1 MKRLGNKLK
10 RISREQLLA
19 LLAAVILAM
28 ASYFVSADQSFL
40 KQGNKIE
47 RGVPG
52 SVDKQYEL
60 RVKGVTDGTESL
72 NVRVSPREFT
82 EEEAQQKMEQLAEE
96 LSLYICGE
104 NENLAH
110 VQGDLVLK
118 KTIPGYE
125 GIRLSWYPADPK
137 LISYEGKISNL
148 DLAGP
153 TESSL
158 NVVMK
163 AGGQRAEYTLPVTV
177 LPAVLDSEA
186 ELMEKL
192 QQDLSAANENGL
204 YDDAIE
210 LPAEVAGRQISYEVP
225 PNTGWIRILA
235 LGILAFALL
244 GLKPEQDR
252 RQQMK
257 KRETE
262 LLLDYSDV
270 ISKLVIYMGAGLTVK
285 NAWIRIT
292 DRYQQTDASEP
303 RAVYEEMSKTSRE
316 LEKGVP
322 ESKAFADFAGRCQ
335 MNCYLKMVSLL
346 EQSRKTGDARAEN
359 ALLLEAQES
368 FEQRKNIARRLG
380 EEAGTKLML
389 PLVIS
394 LITVM
399 IIVAVPAM
407 MTLA

>member
-1 MKRLGNKLK
+1 M
-10 RISREQLLA
+10 
-19 LLAAVILAM
+19 LAALILAGT
-28 ASYFVSADQSFL
+28 SYLVSSNQSFL
-40 KQGNKIE
+40 KQGNRIE
-47 RGVPG
+47 RGDPG
-52 SVDKQYEL
+52 SVQKQYEL
-60 RVKGVTDGTESL
+60 RVKGITDGTETM
-72 NVRVSPREFT
+72 NVRVSARQFT
-82 EEEAQQKMEQLAEE
+82 DEEAVQEMELLAEE
-96 LSLYICGE
+96 LSMHICGE
-104 NENLAH
+104 NE
-110 VQGDLVLK
+110 DLDHVLK
-118 KTIPGYE
+118 DLTLRKTIPGHE
-125 GIRLSWYPADPK
+125 GVRLSWFPADPG
-137 LISYEGKISNL
+137 LISYEGEVSNL
-148 DLAGP
+148 ELAGP
-153 TESSL
+153 AETIL

-163 AGGQRAEYTLPVTV
+163 AGNRRMEYALPVTV

-186 ELMEKL
+186 DLMEKL
-192 QQDLSAANENGL
+192 VLELQSADEAQLHDGTL
-204 YDDAIE
+204 KLPQE
-210 LPAEVAGRQISYEVP
+210 LAGREIRYAVP

-235 LGILAFALL
+235 IGVLAFVLL

-252 RQQMK
+252 RQQMR

-292 DRYQQTDASEP
+292 DRYQESDAGKEP
-303 RAVYEEMSKTSRE
+303 RIVYEEMSKTSRE
-316 LEKGVP
+316 LRKGVP
-322 ESKAFADFAGRCQ
+322 ESKAFADFAGRCSV
-335 MNCYLKMVSLL
+335 NCYLKMVSLL

-407 MTLA
+407 MTLS